1 LQWLKV
7 WILGHDEPKKQSGL
21 LLWTGLQHSYCDD
34 EAAKVKRNDGKKACV
49 RWMENVKMTD
59 ILG

>member
-1 LQWLKV
+1 MSLRSSQGFYFGQV
-7 WILGHDEPKKQSGL
+7 YSF
-21 LLWTGLQHSYCDD
+21 DD